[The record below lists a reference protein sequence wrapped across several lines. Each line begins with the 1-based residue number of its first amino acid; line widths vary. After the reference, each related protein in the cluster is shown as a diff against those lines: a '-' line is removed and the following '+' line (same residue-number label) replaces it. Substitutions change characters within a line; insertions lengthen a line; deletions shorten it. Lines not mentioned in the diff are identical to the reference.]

1 MLIDSHHHLWKYSTD
16 QYGWISDQML
26 PLKTDFLLPELQQTA
41 AESSIDGF
49 VSVQARQ
56 SLQETDD
63 LLAMAETEPLIA
75 GVVGWVPLA
84 APEIGQTLER
94 LGDQKFLKGVR
105 HVVQDEEDDR
115 FILGTDFNRGV
126 SQLETHNLVYDV
138 LIFAKQLPA
147 SIEFV
152 DQHPNLQMVL
162 DHIAKPTITA
172 DAFDNAWEMNFRE
185 LAKRGNISCK
195 FSGVVTEVRGET
207 WSIDQIQRYWD
218 VALEAFTPDRLM
230 FGSDWPVCLLKTG
243 HTQWLETVQ
252 QLASDLSVTERNK
265 IFSTNAI
272 RDYNLDTEAN

>member
-272 RDYNLDTEAN
+272 RDYNLDIEAN

>member
-1 MLIDSHHHLWKYSTD
+1 
-16 QYGWISDQML
+16 ML
-26 PLKTDFLLPELQQTA
+26 PLKADFLLPELREIA
-41 AESSIDGF
+41 AGSSVDGF

-63 LLAMAETEPLIA
+63 LLAMAEADPLIA

-84 APEIGQTLER
+84 APEIGETLAR
-94 LGDQKFLKGVR
+94 LGDRKFLKGVR
-105 HVVQDEEDDR
+105 HVVQDEPDNR

-126 SQLETHNLVYDV
+126 AELAKHDLVYDV

-152 DQHPNLQMVL
+152 DQHPALRMVL
-162 DHIAKPTITA
+162 DHIAKPTITS
-172 DAFDNAWEMNFRE
+172 DGYDDVWESQFRE
-185 LAKRGNISCK
+185 LAKRENISCK
-195 FSGVVTEVRGET
+195 FSGVVTEVRGDT
-207 WSIDQIQRYWD
+207 WTIDQIRRYWN
-218 VALEAFTPDRLM
+218 VALDAFTPDRLL

-252 QLASDLSVTERNK
+252 QLASDLSVTERTK

-272 RDYNLDTEAN
+272 RDYNLDIGSN

>member
-26 PLKTDFLLPELQQTA
+26 PLKADFLLPELQQTA

-94 LGDQKFLKGVR
+94 LGDQKFLNGVR

-185 LAKRGNISCK
+185 LAKRRNISCK

-272 RDYNLDTEAN
+272 RDYNLDIEAN

>member
-26 PLKTDFLLPELQQTA
+26 PLKADFLLPELQQTA

-252 QLASDLSVTERNK
+252 QLASDLSVTERSK

-272 RDYNLDTEAN
+272 RDYNLDIEAN

>member
-26 PLKTDFLLPELQQTA
+26 PLKADFLLPELQGIA

-126 SQLETHNLVYDV
+126 SQLKTHNLVYDV

-272 RDYNLDTEAN
+272 RDYNLDIEAN

>member
-84 APEIGQTLER
+84 APGIGQTLER

-172 DAFDNAWEMNFRE
+172 DAFDNAWEINFRE

-272 RDYNLDTEAN
+272 RDYNLDIEAS

>member
-16 QYGWISDQML
+16 EYGWINDQML
-26 PLKTDFLLPELQQTA
+26 PLKADFLLPELRAIA
-41 AESSIDGF
+41 AGSSVDGF

-63 LLAMAETEPLIA
+63 LLAMAEADPLIA

-84 APEIGQTLER
+84 APEIGETLAR
-94 LGDQKFLKGVR
+94 LGDRKFLKGVR
-105 HVVQDEEDDR
+105 HVVQDEPDDR

-126 SQLETHNLVYDV
+126 AELAKHNLVYDV

-152 DQHPNLQMVL
+152 DQHPALRMVL
-162 DHIAKPTITA
+162 DHIAKPTITS
-172 DAFDNAWEMNFRE
+172 DGFDDVWESQFRE
-185 LAKRGNISCK
+185 LAKRENISCK
-195 FSGVVTEVRGET
+195 FSGVVTEVRGDT
-207 WSIDQIQRYWD
+207 WTIDQIRRYWN
-218 VALEAFTPDRLM
+218 VALDAFTPDRLM

-252 QLASDLSVTERNK
+252 QLASDLSVTERTK

-272 RDYNLDTEAN
+272 RDYNLDIGSN

>member
-172 DAFDNAWEMNFRE
+172 DAFDNAWEINFRE

-207 WSIDQIQRYWD
+207 WSSDQIQRYWD

-272 RDYNLDTEAN
+272 RDYNLDIEAN

>member
-26 PLKTDFLLPELQQTA
+26 PLKADFLLPELQQTA

-105 HVVQDEEDDR
+105 HVVQDEEDER

-126 SQLETHNLVYDV
+126 SQLAMHNLVYDV

-272 RDYNLDTEAN
+272 RDYNLDIEAN

>member
-1 MLIDSHHHLWKYSTD
+1 MLIDSHHHLWKYSPD
-16 QYGWISDQML
+16 EYGWINDQML
-26 PLKTDFLLPELQQTA
+26 PLKADFLLPELQELAT
-41 AESSIDGF
+41 ESSVDGF

-63 LLAMAETEPLIA
+63 LLAMAETAPLIA

-84 APEIGQTLER
+84 APEISEALQR
-94 LGDQKFLKGVR
+94 LSDQPFLKGVR
-105 HVVQDEEDDR
+105 HVVQDEVDDR

-126 SQLETHNLVYDV
+126 SQLAAHNLVYDV

-147 SIEFV
+147 SIQFV
-152 DQHPNLQMVL
+152 DQHPNLKMVL

-172 DAFDNAWEMNFRE
+172 EDFDDAWETNFRE
-185 LAKRGNISCK
+185 LAKRDHISCK
-195 FSGVVTEVRGET
+195 FSGVVTEVRGEA
-207 WSIDQIQRYWD
+207 WSMDQIQRYWD

-252 QLASDLSVTERNK
+252 QLAADLTVTERTK

-272 RDYNLDTEAN
+272 RDYNLDIEVN

>member
-26 PLKTDFLLPELQQTA
+26 PLKADFLLPELQQTA

-272 RDYNLDTEAN
+272 RDYKLDIEAN

>member
-1 MLIDSHHHLWKYSTD
+1 
-16 QYGWISDQML
+16 ML
-26 PLKTDFLLPELQQTA
+26 PLKADFLVPELQEIA

-63 LLAMAETEPLIA
+63 LLAMAETAPLIA
-75 GVVGWVPLA
+75 GVVGWIPLA
-84 APEIGQTLER
+84 APEIDQTLER
-94 LGDQKFLKGVR
+94 LGEQKFLKGVR
-105 HVVQDEEDDR
+105 HVVQDEADDR
-115 FILGTDFNRGV
+115 FILGKDFNRGV
-126 SQLETHNLVYDV
+126 SQLAAYNLVYDV

-152 DQHPNLQMVL
+152 DQHPNLKMVL

-172 DAFDNAWEMNFRE
+172 ESFDSSWETDFRE
-185 LAKRGNISCK
+185 LAKRKNISCK

-207 WSIDQIQRYWD
+207 WSVDQIQRYWD

-252 QLASDLSVTERNK
+252 QLASELTVTEQNK

-272 RDYNLDTEAN
+272 RDYNLDIEVD

>member
-26 PLKTDFLLPELQQTA
+26 PLRADFLLPELQQTA
-41 AESSIDGF
+41 AESSVDGF

-94 LGDQKFLKGVR
+94 LADQKSLKGVR

-126 SQLETHNLVYDV
+126 SQLAMHDLVYDV

-152 DQHPNLQMVL
+152 DQHPNVQMVL

-172 DAFDNAWEMNFRE
+172 DSFDNAWEMNFRE

-272 RDYNLDTEAN
+272 RDYKLDIEAN

>member
-26 PLKTDFLLPELQQTA
+26 PLKADFLLPELQGIA

-126 SQLETHNLVYDV
+126 SQLKTHNLVYDV

-185 LAKRGNISCK
+185 LAKRGNISRK

-272 RDYNLDTEAN
+272 RDYNLDIEAN

>member
-26 PLKTDFLLPELQQTA
+26 PLRADFLLPELQQTA
-41 AESSIDGF
+41 AESSVDGF

-94 LGDQKFLKGVR
+94 LADQKSLKGVR

-126 SQLETHNLVYDV
+126 SQLAMHDLVYDV

-152 DQHPNLQMVL
+152 DQHPNVQMVL

-172 DAFDNAWEMNFRE
+172 DSFDNAWEINFRE
-185 LAKRGNISCK
+185 LAKRENISCK

-272 RDYNLDTEAN
+272 RDYNLDLEAN

>member
-84 APEIGQTLER
+84 APGIGQTLER

-272 RDYNLDTEAN
+272 RDYNLDIEAN

>member
-26 PLKTDFLLPELQQTA
+26 PLKADFLLPELQQTA

-172 DAFDNAWEMNFRE
+172 DAFDNAWEKNFRE

-252 QLASDLSVTERNK
+252 QLASDLSVTERSK

-272 RDYNLDTEAN
+272 RDYNLDIEAN

>member
-26 PLKTDFLLPELQQTA
+26 PLRADFLLPELQQTA
-41 AESSIDGF
+41 AESSVDGF

-126 SQLETHNLVYDV
+126 SQLKTHNLVYDV

-172 DAFDNAWEMNFRE
+172 DAFDNAWEINFRE
-185 LAKRGNISCK
+185 LAKRENISCK

-252 QLASDLSVTERNK
+252 QLASDLSVTEQNK

-272 RDYNLDTEAN
+272 RDYNLDLEAN

>member
-94 LGDQKFLKGVR
+94 LVDQKFLKGVR